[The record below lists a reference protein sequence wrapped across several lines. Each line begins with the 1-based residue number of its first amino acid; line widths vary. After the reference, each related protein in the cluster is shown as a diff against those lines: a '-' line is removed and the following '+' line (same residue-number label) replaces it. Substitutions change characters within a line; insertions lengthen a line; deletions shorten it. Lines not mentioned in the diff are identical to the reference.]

1 MKTETNECDEINY
14 QEKTFTHTHAFKCLY
29 LPHLCYLIN
38 YILILPKH

>member
-29 LPHLCYLIN
+29 LFNSTPSLLPH
-38 YILILPKH
+38 